1 MEGCA
6 FRFLPPAAGPGQF
19 SFPKGLGLTEN
30 GPAPSGFRLRWLKKT
45 VATMQAAGCFCEAGL
60 GQGGFFG
67 CTSPLHSYMAAAQAL
82 LGSTLR
88 IPVSEPSP
96 CHGPL
101 LSSSLSPW
109 RHEVG
114 IFGLK
119 GFGWS
124 LQQHE
129 ASCAATSASTTV
141 ETTTVET
148 TTREPILA
156 AELVEAAR
164 LWHCAWTLRSTSQLL
179 VKKA

>member
-30 GPAPSGFRLRWLKKT
+30 GPAPSGFRLWWLKKT

-60 GQGGFFG
+60 GQGGFLG
-67 CTSPLHSYMAAAQAL
+67 CTSPLHSYMATAQAL

-124 LQQHE
+124 LQQH
-129 ASCAATSASTTV
+129 AVLQLQPQPRSRQPPWRQPRGNSSWQLGSWKQQNFGIVRGRCS
-141 ETTTVET
+141 
-148 TTREPILA
+148 R
-156 AELVEAAR
+156 R
-164 LWHCAWTLRSTSQLL
+164 LSSW
-179 VKKA
+179 